1 MTWHVSCFGATAGGV
16 AGSEGER
23 HMSEQHVDPLPES
36 SNAVSGQAARRKFL
50 KKSGSVAIAAPA
62 AMLLLAATSKSALA
76 TNGYNGRVDSDLTD

>member
-1 MTWHVSCFGATAGGV
+1 
-16 AGSEGER
+16 
-23 HMSEQHVDPLPES
+23 MSEQHVDPLPES

-76 TNGYNGRVDSDLTD
+76 NIHATNGPYTNNLDTSLLR

>member
-1 MTWHVSCFGATAGGV
+1 
-16 AGSEGER
+16 
-23 HMSEQHVDPLPES
+23 MSEQHVDPLPES

-76 TNGYNGRVDSDLTD
+76 VNGNGLYTIDNQDLAAPGV